1 APGDRVMAAVSPW
14 AAGGGAQAEFVV
26 VAADALAPVPGPMSL
41 QAAATVRGRARD
53 HRVAGAGL
61 PSPARGRHAVP
72 TGRTG
77 GHGRT
82 VAARRRRAAG
92 RAGGGGASPVR
103 GARRARPAGA
113 DLLTDDKREGRVQMA
128 VFVLVHGAWGGAHGF
143 RKVRGP
149 LRAAGHEV
157 FTPSLTGIG
166 GRAHLTGPQVPLST
180 HVADVVNAV
189 WYEDLSDIVLLG
201 FSYGGF
207 VVTGALGHIGDRVR
221 HLVYLDA
228 FVPGDGDTV
237 TGIGG
242 AGGGY
247 GTPELGRDWL
257 VPPLPREFDDPAEA
271 AWADARRTPHPA
283 GCFTEPVRLT
293 RPLEDYPFTR
303 TSIKATGEP
312 RPESGGPFWAAA
324 DRAMASPAW
333 RYREIATNHMIPSNR
348 PAELARLLLELT

>member
-1 APGDRVMAAVSPW
+1 
-14 AAGGGAQAEFVV
+14 
-26 VAADALAPVPGPMSL
+26 
-41 QAAATVRGRARD
+41 
-53 HRVAGAGL
+53 
-61 PSPARGRHAVP
+61 
-72 TGRTG
+72 
-77 GHGRT
+77 
-82 VAARRRRAAG
+82 
-92 RAGGGGASPVR
+92 
-103 GARRARPAGA
+103 
-113 DLLTDDKREGRVQMA
+113 MA

-166 GRAHLTGPQVPLST
+166 ERAHLTSPQVRLTT

-207 VVTGALGHIGDRVR
+207 VVTGALEHIGDRVR

-247 GTPELGRDWL
+247 GAPELGRDWL

-283 GCFTEPVRLT
+283 GCFTEPVRLA

-303 TSIKATGEP
+303 TYIKATGEP
-312 RPESGGPFWAAA
+312 RPDAGGPFWARRRPGHGLAGLALPGDRHQPHDPEQPARGTRPDAPRA
-324 DRAMASPAW
+324 DLSS
-333 RYREIATNHMIPSNR
+333 ATPWTR
-348 PAELARLLLELT
+348 QPLG

>member
-1 APGDRVMAAVSPW
+1 DDEQDPRGQGHPRGPPGIPTRGS
-14 AAGGGAQAEFVV
+14 AGW
-26 VAADALAPVPGPMSL
+26 PGIILRS
-41 QAAATVRGRARD
+41 
-53 HRVAGAGL
+53 
-61 PSPARGRHAVP
+61 
-72 TGRTG
+72 TGTIRWNRSGCELSST
-77 GHGRT
+77 
-82 VAARRRRAAG
+82 
-92 RAGGGGASPVR
+92 S
-103 GARRARPAGA
+103 
-113 DLLTDDKREGRVQMA
+113 MA

-149 LRAAGHEV
+149 LREAGHEV

-166 GRAHLTGPQVPLST
+166 ERAHLTSPQVNLTT

-237 TGIGG
+237 AALGG
-242 AGGGY
+242 AGAGY
-247 GTPELGRDWL
+247 GAPELGRDWL

-271 AWADARRTPHPA
+271 EWTGARRTPHPA
-283 GCFTEPVRLT
+283 ACFTEPVRLA

-303 TSIKATGEP
+303 TYIKATGEP
-312 RPESGGPFWAAA
+312 RPR
-324 DRAMASPAW
+324 D
-333 RYREIATNHMIPSNR
+333 
-348 PAELARLLLELT
+348 